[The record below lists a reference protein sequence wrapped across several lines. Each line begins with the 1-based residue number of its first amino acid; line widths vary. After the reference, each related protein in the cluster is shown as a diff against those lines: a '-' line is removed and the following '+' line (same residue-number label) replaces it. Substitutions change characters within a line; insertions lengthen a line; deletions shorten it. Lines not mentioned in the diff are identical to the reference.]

1 MQDMRIQAV
10 AAASPQ
16 DDWPQTGSASA
27 QEGAGRGAA
36 PPDSAGDK
44 SLTEMIKDAQEKA
57 EANRSALKVSKNNT
71 RYGDAPLEA
80 YARLAR
86 AKSVS
91 EVNAASGYARRRI
104 AQLRGKLHADPE
116 NSAKIKAAIQQLQ
129 KAVNRGARK
138 KQDLTREKINA
149 QRKAESEEAGQ
160 RREDD
165 LRRRKVQRAVRESGY
180 LREAQVSAQ
189 LAAHVTATQVELR
202 QQAQSIGAATGTAA
216 VDHAAQQYT
225 ATAAAAAAPAPA
237 AGLSLQG

>member
-1 MQDMRIQAV
+1 MQDMRIQA
-10 AAASPQ
+10 AAAATSQ
-16 DDWPQTGSASA
+16 DSWTQTGSTQGSA
-27 QEGAGRGAA
+27 EAA
-36 PPDSAGDK
+36 LSDYAEEESK

-86 AKSVS
+86 ARTVP

-104 AQLRGKLHADPE
+104 TQLRGKLHVDPE

-138 KQDLTREKINA
+138 RQELTREKIDA
-149 QRKAESEEAGQ
+149 QRKASSEAAEQ
-160 RREDD
+160 RKEED
-165 LRRRKVQRAVRESGY
+165 LRRRRVQRAVRESGY
-180 LREAQVSAQ
+180 MREAQVSARW
-189 LAAHVTATQVELR
+189 AAHVTATQVELR
-202 QQAQSIGAATGTAA
+202 QQAQSIGAASGPAA
-216 VDHAAQQYT
+216 ADHAAQQYT

-237 AGLSLQG
+237 AELNMQG